1 MKSHATVRRG
11 NKTIPT
17 APTRPR
23 EEAMCRSLARV
34 IGIAVFPAFA
44 WLAPASAEPP
54 RLPVPT
60 VDQSAVA
67 QRGYFYVGGKYV
79 GEPGKEIMQGQTYV
93 EVLAPK
99 DVRRPYP
106 LVLSMAPRRPPPTGW
121 ERRTAARAGPSI
133 SSSRAMSST

>member
-1 MKSHATVRRG
+1 MNWHAPVKLG

-17 APTRPR
+17 APTWPG
-23 EEAMCRSLARV
+23 EEAMHRGLARV

-44 WLAPASAEPP
+44 WLAPARAEPP

-79 GEPGKEIMQGQTYV
+79 GEPGKEIIQGQTYV
-93 EVLAPK
+93 WVLAPQ
-99 DVRRPYP
+99 DVRRP
-106 LVLSMAPRRPPPTGW
+106 PPPVLIPGH
-121 ERRTAARAGPSI
+121 A
-133 SSSRAMSST
+133 

>member
-1 MKSHATVRRG
+1 
-11 NKTIPT
+11 
-17 APTRPR
+17 
-23 EEAMCRSLARV
+23 MCRSLARV

-79 GEPGKEIMQGQTYV
+79 GETGKIDR
-93 EVLAPK
+93 
-99 DVRRPYP
+99 DVSTSWRPI
-106 LVLSMAPRRPPPTGW
+106 LRET
-121 ERRTAARAGPSI
+121 E
-133 SSSRAMSST
+133 